1 MYSLIKSR
9 VVTIGISVLS
19 TMVLLMNSEAYAR
32 AGEFFSS
39 GTAFAITKN
48 GYLATN
54 FHVIDGL
61 DEIKAFDQNKKG
73 YTAEVVAVDPSNDL
87 AILSINHSTT
97 PLFLENAARIRKGSE
112 VSTLGFPNI
121 DFQGYESKFTN
132 GSITSES
139 GLGGDVRF
147 FQISTPI
154 QPGNSGG
161 PLLDSRG
168 SVIGIV
174 SAKLNDKITLIK
186 GEVAQNVNYAV
197 KVQYLLAMIAS
208 TRAVR
213 DQLLQS
219 ASKTVKSR
227 EDVAELADS
236 AVYLIYGKGKEAV
249 KPAKTPAAAPA
260 APTAPP
266 PVLNTPENAR
276 AGTVPAITLVNPQ
289 EVAKPGINMVRIGHV
304 GPLTGP
310 TGHLGRDD
318 VNGARMAIQDLNALN
333 LVIGGQL
340 TKFELITE
348 DDGGDPRQAVNA
360 AQRLVDMGVKGVVG
374 HMNSGP
380 TISASKIYFEAGI
393 PQISP
398 AATSSSYT
406 SQGYNTT
413 FRVVANDAIM
423 ASRMAKVATKNLA
436 AKRIAMIDDGSVY
449 STSMKYLFQHEAEQ
463 LGISIVSTLSVG
475 SAARSFNAEIIAI
488 KNSNPDTIF
497 FSGMDSQAI
506 PFIQQLYA
514 QGVYAKIIGTFGM
527 CTYEFARQTKG
538 VIQDSQVFC
547 ALTGGFENN
556 RAARLDAFKRRY
568 KDRFGLDLQAYA
580 PYAYDAVYTLSLA
593 MKHADSVEPQRYLR
607 FMKSIKANGVTG
619 VISFDENGDVLQPA
633 ITFYTFKNGQR
644 VLYGVSR

>member
-1 MYSLIKSR
+1 MP
-9 VVTIGISVLS
+9 VLS
-19 TMVLLMNSEAYAR
+19 AMVLFTSSDVCAR
-32 AGEFFSS
+32 AGEFTTS

-73 YTAEVVAVDPSNDL
+73 YTAEVIAVDPSNDL
-87 AILSINHSTT
+87 AILSINHPTT
-97 PLFLENAARIRKGSE
+97 PLFLENNARVRKGSE

-132 GSITSES
+132 GSITAES

-174 SAKLNDKITLIK
+174 SAKLNDKITLVK

-227 EDVAELADS
+227 EDVAELADG

-249 KPAKTPAAAPA
+249 RPAKTPAAAPA
-260 APTAPP
+260 PSSVAP

-289 EVAKPGINMVRIGHV
+289 VVTKPGINLVRIGHV

-310 TGHLGRDD
+310 IAHLGRDNE
-318 VNGARMAIQDLNALN
+318 NGARLAIQDLNELN

-340 TKFELITE
+340 TKFELIAE
-348 DDGGDPRQAVNA
+348 DDGADPRQAISA
-360 AQRLVDMGVKGVVG
+360 AQRLVNSGVKGVVG
-374 HMNSGP
+374 HLNSGT
-380 TISASKIYFEAGI
+380 TIPASKIYFQAGI

-398 AATSSSYT
+398 SATNPRYT
-406 SQGYNTT
+406 SQGYGTT
-413 FRVVANDAIM
+413 YRMVANDEVTAGL
-423 ASRMAKVATKNLA
+423 MAKILTKHLA
-436 AKRIAMIDDGSVY
+436 AKRIAIIDDGTVFGTGVAY
-449 STSMKYLFQHEAEQ
+449 AFKRKAEQ
-463 LGISIVSTLSVG
+463 LGIAIVNTQSIG
-475 SAARSFNAEIIAI
+475 SGIRSFNAEIMAI
-488 KNSNPDTIF
+488 KNSTPDMIF
-497 FSGMDSQAI
+497 FGGMDNQAI
-506 PFIQQLYA
+506 ALIQQLSV
-514 QGVYAKIIGTFGM
+514 QGVNARFVGSDGI
-527 CTYEFARQTKG
+527 CTAELAQQTKG
-538 VIQDSQVFC
+538 VIQDNQVFC
-547 ALTGGFENN
+547 AVSGGVETN
-556 RAARLDAFKRRY
+556 RVARLDSFKRRY
-568 KDRFGLDLQAYA
+568 KDRFGLDLQIYA
-580 PYAYDAVYTLSLA
+580 PYAYDAVYTLSMA
-593 MKHADSVEPQRYLR
+593 MKHADSVEPQHYQRY
-607 FMKSIKANGVTG
+607 MKSIKVNGVTG
-619 VISFDENGDVLQPA
+619 VISFDVNGDVQQPA

-644 VLYGVSR
+644 VSYGVSR